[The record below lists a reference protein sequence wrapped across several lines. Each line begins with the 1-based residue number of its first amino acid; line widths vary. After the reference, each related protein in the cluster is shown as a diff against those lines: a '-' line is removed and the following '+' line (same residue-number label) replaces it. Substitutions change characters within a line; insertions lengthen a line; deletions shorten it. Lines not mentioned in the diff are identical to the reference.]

1 MLKHSA
7 DRARTVTA
15 DDTAAAWGDAFPP
28 AASTPFVLGLAE
40 VACHELVADRLADD
54 EITVGVAAEIEHL
67 APSAIGASLVASP
80 RLTSESGRA
89 LEFAVDQPPNAP
101 RAAATARST
110 SSGVATGTSAIVSPV
125 AGLSTFSMAAEAIR
139 SAGGWASVRSPT
151 CEDARR
157 GPDT

>member
-40 VACHELVADRLADD
+40 VACHELVAERLADG

-89 LEFAVDQPPNAP
+89 LEFAVDVHDGETLVARVTHRRVCVE
-101 RAAATARST
+101 RARIMARLES
-110 SSGVATGTSAIVSPV
+110 
-125 AGLSTFSMAAEAIR
+125 
-139 SAGGWASVRSPT
+139 
-151 CEDARR
+151 
-157 GPDT
+157 